1 MSAPPLVILL
11 VKLQFASL
19 SLYNTCRPDIHHNLM
34 VFSWDKFSKW
44 PWKITQP
51 HSSFFWL
58 LVLWPSTPH
67 QAQSVVY
74 LTVTISHCYSTTSTI
89 LPHKLGSEILPK
101 SWMSQGRK
109 KPMRNWSGRVG
120 DIWDDKTGNRQTRLQ
135 EWWPLTLM
143 ECTTRRELQTLK
155 IILDHY
161 EYVKTENSRQ
171 VERRRLTFCFGKCFP
186 LCWWPWLG

>member
-1 MSAPPLVILL
+1 MTMEDYTTTQFLLLAAGAMTQYPPSGSIS
-11 VKLQFASL
+11 SL
-19 SLYNTCRPDIHHNLM
+19 
-34 VFSWDKFSKW
+34 
-44 PWKITQP
+44 
-51 HSSFFWL
+51 
-58 LVLWPSTPH
+58 
-67 QAQSVVY
+67 
-74 LTVTISHCYSTTSTI
+74 SHCYSTTSTI